1 MRRPAS
7 PFPASFPSAA
17 ALALLAAL
25 SGSALI
31 GCFDFLASSEVGNP
45 PAKGAVAGA
54 ILEQGDAPA
63 AGALV
68 RLYPVDADPVRD
80 SARLAAQPWLDT
92 ADTEGT
98 FSLEGVDTG
107 LYNIQ
112 AVHPA
117 HGTSLLLRSVRV
129 IRNKTVIARGGVLR
143 PMGAITFTLPDLPFS
158 AVTYVYIA
166 GTGVFARIPAS
177 SAENPKVTLTGV
189 PPGAV
194 PDILYRE
201 APGGE
206 DSLLAEGLEVMP
218 GDTLPAQVH
227 GQWAHSR
234 RIFFNTTASG
244 AGVDADAD
252 HFPVAVRLARPG
264 SAAVTGGDAMPFD
277 FAGAAGDGSD
287 IRFTDPAGGPH
298 KFEIESWDSAGGAA
312 LVWVCA
318 GTVRGRDSTQF
329 MRLYWGRPGSAS
341 LSQPAFTADLGYTGI
356 WHMQSAANGRIADAG
371 LGDNPLSLSGAAP
384 DFKSALLGT
393 GIALDGKVR
402 QLNAVKALT
411 LPHTFTLTLWFRTAA
426 TQGGKLIGFGA
437 QPGLVDTSRDRH
449 VWMDDTGQVHFGI
462 LPNQGPNAFRRVVLN
477 APGRWN
483 DGRWHHMAASLSSA
497 GAVLYMDGRKVDE
510 DTATK
515 SAQVYA
521 SNAGYWRVGYDF
533 DLYDWPSKPSSLYW
547 SGDLDEVRV
556 CHKAFNAARIRLEYE
571 SQREGGRFL
580 RSEAGGP

>member
-1 MRRPAS
+1 MRRPS
-7 PFPASFPSAA
+7 FIPASLPSAA
-17 ALALLAAL
+17 ALALLASLA
-25 SGSALI
+25 GSVLI

-54 ILEQGDAPA
+54 MLEEGDAPA
-63 AGALV
+63 SGALV

-80 SARLAAQPWLDT
+80 SARLASLPYLDT
-92 ADTEGT
+92 ADAEGT

-117 HGTSLLLRSVRV
+117 HGTSLLLRGVRV
-129 IRNKTVIARGGVLR
+129 LRNKTVIARGGVLR
-143 PMGAITFTLPDLPFS
+143 PMGAVTFTLPDLRFS
-158 AVTYVYIA
+158 AATYVFIA
-166 GTGVFARIPAS
+166 GTGVFARIPAT
-177 SAENPKVTLTGV
+177 SAESPRITLTGV
-189 PPGAV
+189 PPGAL

-201 APGGE
+201 SPGAE
-206 DSLLAEGLEVMP
+206 DSLLLQGVEVSP
-218 GDTLPAQVH
+218 GDTVPAQVH
-227 GQWAHSR
+227 DGWAHSR
-234 RIFFNTTASG
+234 RIFFNTTATG
-244 AGVDADAD
+244 AGVDADAE

-264 SAAVTGGDAMPFD
+264 SAAAAGGDALPFD
-277 FAGAAGDGSD
+277 FSQAAADGSD
-287 IRFTDPAGGPH
+287 IRFTDPTGGPH
-298 KFEIESWDSAGGAA
+298 KFEIESWDSANGSA

-329 MRLYWGRPGSAS
+329 MRFYWGRPGSAS

-356 WHMQSAANGRIADAG
+356 WHMQSSPNNRIADAG
-371 LGDNPLSLSGAAP
+371 PGDNPLALSGAAP
-384 DFKSALLGT
+384 DFKAALLGT
-393 GIALDGKVR
+393 GAGLDGKAR
-402 QLNAVKALT
+402 QLNAVKALA
-411 LPHTFTLTLWFRTAA
+411 LPQTFTLSLWFRTTA

-462 LPNQGPNAFRRVVLN
+462 YPNQGPNTPRRVLLD

-483 DGRWHHMAASLSSA
+483 DGRWHHMAATLSPA

-510 DTATK
+510 DTTAR

-521 SNAGYWRVGYDF
+521 SNTGYWRVGYDF
-533 DLYDWPSKPSSLYW
+533 DLYDWPFKPTSLYW

-556 CHKAFNAARIRLEYE
+556 CHKAMSASRIRLEYE
-571 SQREGGRFL
+571 SQREGARFL
-580 RSEAGGP
+580 RFEDGGP